1 MTCGWWTPGHV
12 TARLVSDWL
21 NCSSVRLLSD
31 LGAWQLMTRAPAAGG
46 VAPGP
51 AGEVRTMRVWDGC
64 SGAGIHFSCDED
76 R

>member
-1 MTCGWWTPGHV
+1 
-12 TARLVSDWL
+12 
-21 NCSSVRLLSD
+21 
-31 LGAWQLMTRAPAAGG
+31 MTRTPAAGG

>member
-1 MTCGWWTPGHV
+1 MVDSGSRDPT
-12 TARLVSDWL
+12 RLVSDWL

-31 LGAWQLMTRAPAAGG
+31 LGAWQLMTRTPAAGG